1 LFQIQPAH
9 LRAAGG
15 ELRCGRCGTTF
26 NATSAVFEDP
36 QQALDYQYPP
46 QADISREIDDLVSRA
61 LDQVSAGGEA
71 EPVDTGVEI
80 PAGEYPAPMEE
91 VQAIE
96 PPQPEQDQQADTGAG
111 IPVSEELER
120 AADQATA
127 IEHVDQEASEAEA
140 GPADEQLIE
149 EIVIETADVS
159 PPRRGFEADT
169 DFHAWPPAAEFG
181 QRGQEEAEEEPDL
194 SLAILLEDAHH
205 EQVTHTSWGSI
216 AATFLLIFA
225 LVGQYAYAERY
236 RLVKNPQLRPT
247 LEMFC
252 ARLQCDLPLRRDTG
266 SVQIVKREIR
276 DHPHV
281 KDALLVNATFVNRAA
296 FVQALPVVQV
306 SFSDMSG
313 TPVAVRRFTPE
324 EYLSTQ
330 QGIPDGIAP
339 GEQQHLLLELIDPGD
354 RAVSFQFDFL

>member
-1 LFQIQPAH
+1 
-9 LRAAGG
+9 
-15 ELRCGRCGTTF
+15 
-26 NATSAVFEDP
+26 
-36 QQALDYQYPP
+36 
-46 QADISREIDDLVSRA
+46 
-61 LDQVSAGGEA
+61 
-71 EPVDTGVEI
+71 
-80 PAGEYPAPMEE
+80 
-91 VQAIE
+91 
-96 PPQPEQDQQADTGAG
+96 
-111 IPVSEELER
+111 
-120 AADQATA
+120 
-127 IEHVDQEASEAEA
+127 
-140 GPADEQLIE
+140 
-149 EIVIETADVS
+149 
-159 PPRRGFEADT
+159 
-169 DFHAWPPAAEFG
+169 
-181 QRGQEEAEEEPDL
+181 
-194 SLAILLEDAHH
+194 
-205 EQVTHTSWGSI
+205 
-216 AATFLLIFA
+216 
-225 LVGQYAYAERY
+225 
-236 RLVKNPQLRPT
+236 
-247 LEMFC
+247 MFC